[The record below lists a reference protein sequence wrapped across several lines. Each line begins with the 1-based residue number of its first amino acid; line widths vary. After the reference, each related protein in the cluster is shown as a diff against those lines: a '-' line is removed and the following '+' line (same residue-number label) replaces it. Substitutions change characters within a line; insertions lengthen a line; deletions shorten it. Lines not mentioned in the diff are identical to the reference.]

1 MPINNR
7 PQDGILPHNGIMVKT
22 IFIAALIV
30 SGSAF
35 GQTASL
41 LVRTDLECRWSVD
54 GESKGILGT
63 GDGARVS
70 LPWGEHRI
78 EAVPVAGG
86 PHWEGTVDLAEQD
99 GKVLTIALKAAVAL
113 VETQSRGYWIDPN
126 TKLIWAAADNG
137 SGVTQSQAAYYCR
150 SLTLNGYKDWT
161 LPSIDD
167 LQKLFGGPANLSG
180 YHIAGPL
187 KLTGWAWSSSV
198 GKEPGEQWA
207 LDFGDG
213 GRASVVTGDSGLN
226 RALCV
231 RNTN

>member
-1 MPINNR
+1 MYRNI
-7 PQDGILPHNGIMVKT
+7 
-22 IFIAALIV
+22 LIV
-30 SGSAF
+30 ALVGVQSVF

-54 GESKGILGT
+54 GESRGILST
-63 GDGARVS
+63 GDGVRVS
-70 LPWGEHRI
+70 LSLGEHRI

-86 PHWEGTVDLAEQD
+86 PHWEDTVDLAEQPE
-99 GKVLTIALKAAVAL
+99 GKVLTIALKAAVAFA
-113 VETQSRGYWIDPN
+113 EAQSRGYWIDPN
-126 TKLIWAAADNG
+126 TKLMWAAADNG
-137 SGVTQSQAAYYCR
+137 SGVSQSQAAYYCR
-150 SLTLNGYKDWT
+150 FLMLSGYRDWT

-167 LQKLFGGPANLSG
+167 LQQLVGGPANDNG
-180 YHIAGPL
+180 YRIVGPL
-187 KLTGWAWSSSV
+187 KLTGWAWSSSP

-231 RNTN
+231 RHAKE

>member
-1 MPINNR
+1 MSKHVR
-7 PQDGILPHNGIMVKT
+7 
-22 IFIAALIV
+22 FIAALV
-30 SGSAF
+30 FVQAAS

-54 GESKGILGT
+54 GESKGVLSA
-63 GDGARVS
+63 GDGVRLS
-70 LPWGEHRI
+70 LSLGEHRI

-86 PHWEGTVDLAEQD
+86 PHWEDTVELPAPD
-99 GKVLTIALKAAVAL
+99 GKVVTIALKAAVLFA
-113 VETQSRGYWIDPN
+113 EAQSRGFWIDPA
-126 TKLIWAAADNG
+126 TKLMWAAADNG

-150 SLTLNGYKDWT
+150 NLTLSGYKDWT

-167 LQKLFGGPANLSG
+167 LQRLFGGAANTNG
-180 YHIAGPL
+180 YRILGPL
-187 KLTGWAWSSSV
+187 KLTGWAWSSSP
-198 GKEPGEQWA
+198 GKEQGEQWA

-231 RNTN
+231 RDSGK